1 MRFLMVSPDIVM
13 VNITPEMLKQ
23 IREILKIK
31 YDTASRKQLIG
42 YDTQFNL
49 GDFYVSWITI
59 RDIRYIDKKSGK
71 CPVIPGVQVIHE
83 RKLALHHEQAWDV
96 ITNLIP
102 EFKTK
107 KLVAV
112 SDDEFTSLLEK
123 YIQTGLTAKCEV
135 HGVKKIESPA

>member
-59 RDIRYIDKKSGK
+59 RDIRYIDKTSVK
-71 CPVIPGVQVIHE
+71 CPVIPGDTRTQVGF
-83 RKLALHHEQAWDV
+83 A
-96 ITNLIP
+96 P
-102 EFKTK
+102 
-107 KLVAV
+107 
-112 SDDEFTSLLEK
+112 
-123 YIQTGLTAKCEV
+123 
-135 HGVKKIESPA
+135 